1 MTLDQIDKGC
11 EAEIKD
17 LNGGHES
24 TRKLL
29 SMGLYPGERVRV
41 VRNSSLGGPILV
53 EVCGNQVAIGRGIAS
68 KVVVEDDRDKCRV
81 P

>member
-1 MTLDQIDKGC
+1 MTLDMIDMGR
-11 EAEIKD
+11 EVEIRD

-29 SMGLYPGERVRV
+29 SMGLYPGERVMV

-53 EVCGNQVAIGRGIAS
+53 EVCGNRVAIGRGIAS
-68 KVVVEDDRDKCRV
+68 KVVVEDERDKFRV
-81 P
+81 R